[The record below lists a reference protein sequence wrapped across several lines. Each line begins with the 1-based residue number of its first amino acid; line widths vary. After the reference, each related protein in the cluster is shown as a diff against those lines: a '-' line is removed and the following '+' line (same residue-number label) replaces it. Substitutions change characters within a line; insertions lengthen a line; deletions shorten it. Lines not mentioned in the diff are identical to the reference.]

1 MQRNVNLITLCFA
14 RAALRSTLMSYWS
27 TTPPRRAH
35 ILVIDDNIEELQLL
49 LGALR
54 EADHRISL
62 AFDAMQGYR
71 RVTALQPDLVL
82 LDVRM
87 GATDGYATC
96 RLLKADPATARIPVI
111 FVTSSGSVEE
121 RLTGLREGA
130 VDYILKPFEPAEV
143 LARVSVHLALASSRQ
158 QAQACIAQAGSTL
171 ENAKKER
178 GGPGGDAT
186 DRVLAQAAERLVRA
200 DLAGVP
206 ALAELA
212 ARVGTHEKRLSRV
225 FREQTGRTVFEFVRD
240 ARLGEAQRLLG
251 SSTLSVEEVALAV
264 GFSGAANFSTA
275 FRERFGCTPSAFR
288 QAPSAVQG
296 SRIAPPA

>member
-1 MQRNVNLITLCFA
+1 
-14 RAALRSTLMSYWS
+14 MSYWS

-35 ILVIDDNIEELQLL
+35 ILLIDDNIEELQLL
-49 LGALR
+49 LGVLR
-54 EADHRISL
+54 EAGHRISL

-87 GATDGYATC
+87 GGNDGFTTC

-111 FVTSSGSVEE
+111 FVTSSSTVEE

-143 LARVSVHLALASSRQ
+143 LARVAVHLALSGSQQ
-158 QAQACIAQAGSTL
+158 QARACMAEAESALENAARGERTDRVIAQA
-171 ENAKKER
+171 
-178 GGPGGDAT
+178 
-186 DRVLAQAAERLVRA
+186 VERLVRA
-200 DLAGVP
+200 DLAQVP
-206 ALAELA
+206 ALPELA
-212 ARVGTHEKRLSRV
+212 ARVGTHEKRLSRA

-240 ARLGEAQRLLG
+240 ARLAEAQRLLG
-251 SSTLSVEEVALAV
+251 TSALSVEEVALAV

-275 FRERFGCTPSAFR
+275 FRERFGCTPTAFR
-288 QAPSAVQG
+288 QAPLSCTAAQFA
-296 SRIAPPA
+296 RPA

>member
-1 MQRNVNLITLCFA
+1 
-14 RAALRSTLMSYWS
+14 MSYWS

-35 ILVIDDNIEELQLL
+35 ILVIDDNLDELQLL
-49 LGALR
+49 LGVLR
-54 EADHRISL
+54 EAGHRISL

-87 GATDGYATC
+87 GANDGFTTC

-143 LARVSVHLALASSRQ
+143 LARVAVHLALSSSRQ
-158 QAQACIAQAGSTL
+158 QAQASMAQAESVL
-171 ENAKKER
+171 DNAR
-178 GGPGGDAT
+178 GHTARGMAGGDPT

-200 DLAGVP
+200 NLAQVP
-206 ALAELA
+206 ALPELA

-225 FREQTGRTVFEFVRD
+225 FREQTGRTVFEFVRET
-240 ARLGEAQRLLG
+240 RLAEAQRLLG
-251 SSTLSVEEVALAV
+251 ASALSVEEVALAV

-275 FRERFGCTPSAFR
+275 FRERFGCTPTGFRSAPMAEIAQKTETTLTTQR
-288 QAPSAVQG
+288 APRARV
-296 SRIAPPA
+296 APPA

>member
-1 MQRNVNLITLCFA
+1 
-14 RAALRSTLMSYWS
+14 MSYWS

-35 ILVIDDNIEELQLL
+35 ILVIDDNVEELQLL

-62 AFDAMQGYR
+62 AFDALQGYR
-71 RVTALQPDLVL
+71 RATALLPDLVL

-87 GATDGYATC
+87 GATDGYTTC

-111 FVTSSGSVEE
+111 FVTSSGALEE

-143 LARVSVHLALASSRQ
+143 LARVAVHLALANSRQ
-158 QAQACIAQAGSTL
+158 QAQACIAQAESAL
-171 ENAKKER
+171 DNARGER
-178 GGPGGDAT
+178 T
-186 DRVLAQAAERLVRA
+186 DHAGRVLVQAAERLVRA
-200 DLAGVP
+200 DLAQVP
-206 ALAELA
+206 ALPELA

-225 FREQTGRTVFEFVRD
+225 FREQTGRTVFEFVRE
-240 ARLGEAQRLLG
+240 ARLAEAQRLLA
-251 SSTLSVEEVALAV
+251 SSALSVEDVALAV

-275 FRERFGCTPSAFR
+275 FRERFGRTPTAFR
-288 QAPSAVQG
+288 QAPAATGLPPRVPSA
-296 SRIAPPA
+296 

>member
-1 MQRNVNLITLCFA
+1 
-14 RAALRSTLMSYWS
+14 MSYWS
-27 TTPPRRAH
+27 TIPPRRAH
-35 ILVIDDNIEELQLL
+35 ILLIDDNIEELQLL

-54 EADHRISL
+54 EAGHRISL

-87 GATDGYATC
+87 GTTDGYATC
-96 RLLKADPATARIPVI
+96 RLLKADPATAHIPVI

-143 LARVSVHLALASSRQ
+143 LARVAVHLALAGSRQ
-158 QAQACIAQAGSTL
+158 QAQACMAEAASALDNARGERANAGANPDNL
-171 ENAKKER
+171 
-178 GGPGGDAT
+178 
-186 DRVLAQAAERLVRA
+186 DRVLVQAAERVVRA
-200 DLAGVP
+200 DLAQVP
-206 ALAELA
+206 ALPELA

-225 FREQTGRTVFEFVRD
+225 FRQQTGGSVFAFVRQ

-251 SSTLSVEEVALAV
+251 ASALSVEEVAQAV
-264 GFSGAANFSTA
+264 GFSNAANFSTA
-275 FRERFGCTPSAFR
+275 FRERFGCTPTAFRNAPAAAR
-288 QAPSAVQG
+288 QAPS
-296 SRIAPPA
+296 SLPAPLA

>member
-1 MQRNVNLITLCFA
+1 
-14 RAALRSTLMSYWS
+14 MSYWS

-35 ILVIDDNIEELQLL
+35 ILLIDDNIDELQLL
-49 LGALR
+49 LGVLR
-54 EADHRISL
+54 EAGHRISL

-71 RVTALQPDLVL
+71 RVTALLPDLVL

-87 GATDGYATC
+87 GANDGFTTC

-111 FVTSSGSVEE
+111 FVTSSASVEE

-143 LARVSVHLALASSRQ
+143 LARVAVHLALAGSQQ
-158 QAQACIAQAGSTL
+158 QARACMAEAESALENAARGERTDRVIAQA
-171 ENAKKER
+171 
-178 GGPGGDAT
+178 
-186 DRVLAQAAERLVRA
+186 VERLVRA
-200 DLAGVP
+200 DLSQVP

-212 ARVGTHEKRLSRV
+212 ARVGTHEKRLSRA
-225 FREQTGRTVFEFVRD
+225 FREQNGCTVFEFVRD

-251 SSTLSVEEVALAV
+251 GSVLSVEEVALAV

-275 FRERFGCTPSAFR
+275 FRDRFGCTPSAFR
-288 QAPSAVQG
+288 AMPSGTRPPPLSPLSSLPVRSPLASSTPSA
-296 SRIAPPA
+296 

>member
-1 MQRNVNLITLCFA
+1 
-14 RAALRSTLMSYWS
+14 MSYWS

-35 ILVIDDNIEELQLL
+35 ILVIDDNVEELQLL
-49 LGALR
+49 LGVLR
-54 EADHRISL
+54 QAGHRISL

-87 GATDGYATC
+87 GANDGFTTC
-96 RLLKADPATARIPVI
+96 RLLKADAATARIPVI
-111 FVTSSGSVEE
+111 FVTSSSSVEE

-143 LARVSVHLALASSRQ
+143 LARVAVHLALSGSQQ
-158 QAQACIAQAGSTL
+158 QARACMAEAESALENAARGERTDRVIAQA
-171 ENAKKER
+171 
-178 GGPGGDAT
+178 
-186 DRVLAQAAERLVRA
+186 VERLVRS
-200 DLAGVP
+200 DLSQVP

-212 ARVGTHEKRLSRV
+212 ARVGTHEKRLSRA

-288 QAPSAVQG
+288 QAPSAAQG